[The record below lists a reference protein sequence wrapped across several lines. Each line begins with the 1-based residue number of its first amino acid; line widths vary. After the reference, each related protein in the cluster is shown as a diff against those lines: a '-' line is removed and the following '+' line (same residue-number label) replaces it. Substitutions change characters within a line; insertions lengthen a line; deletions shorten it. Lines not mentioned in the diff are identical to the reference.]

1 MSSIKKWL
9 SLSKGEGKFLDL
21 KSPDFEPISG
31 EVSHLAISGV
41 VSTVAKRNPYV
52 FLATG
57 LVHAGSHFLSKVLRG
72 DDVYTVTNDN
82 IIWQNPVHIDISESL
97 ASSASSYQQHG
108 GARGNQPSRRFKNID
123 AIPAG
128 SRVTKPIW
136 KTISKHAYGGVKSGY
151 HHCKKGWFLVRVGDT
166 NMCWKPPRRK

>member
-82 IIWQNPVHIDISESL
+82 IIWQNPVHIDISESP

-151 HHCKKGWFLVRVGDT
+151 HHCKKGWLLVRVGDT